1 MQVIDAS
8 DSDDK
13 IGGLALATCA
23 LSSSVLLRIPLVRT
37 AAAVS
42 SDGEPGIWL
51 ASASVATKTTRAGE
65 HRLRPGH
72 ADMETLATRLLL
84 KVAPNSVNARD
95 A

>member
-13 IGGLALATCA
+13 IGGLALATYA

-51 ASASVATKTTRAGE
+51 ASASVATKTTPAG
-65 HRLRPGH
+65 
-72 ADMETLATRLLL
+72 D
-84 KVAPNSVNARD
+84 
-95 A
+95 